1 MNSIIDIELFLDEL
15 ELNERQKEAVLC
27 DDDVLRV
34 VAGAGTGKTK
44 TLVAKVRYL
53 IEMKGIK
60 PEEILCLSFSRD
72 SAKELRDRINAE
84 NIPATDELEDSK
96 VRVATFHSFGLHL
109 LDENTWGSNTYY
121 NSLKV
126 FLIEEFKKD
135 LHWYEG
141 FKRYF
146 YNIFNHRRTIS
157 T

>member
-1 MNSIIDIELFLDEL
+1 MNSIRDIELFLDEL

-109 LDENTWGSNTYY
+109 Y
-121 NSLKV
+121 
-126 FLIEEFKKD
+126 
-135 LHWYEG
+135 
-141 FKRYF
+141 
-146 YNIFNHRRTIS
+146 
-157 T
+157 